1 LIPGKIG
8 EGTDSEPVSYPI
20 AGAESENLVHVRA
33 IAEVIIVHDYAG
45 NRIHDKRA
53 AQTRQIADVRFV
65 IVALRLFRKR
75 RNTQVRPHA
84 DRKLLSTTVTN
95 RQLRANSKKVVPVK
109 FFPMLVRQ
117 TVEIVERAQ
126 RQIVKLRQIID
137 EPRDHVQALEI

>member
-1 LIPGKIG
+1 M
-8 EGTDSEPVSYPI
+8 
-20 AGAESENLVHVRA
+20 
-33 IAEVIIVHDYAG
+33 HDYAG
-45 NRIHDKRA
+45 NRIHDKGA

-84 DRKLLSTTVTN
+84 DRKLLGTTITN

-109 FFPMLVRQ
+109 FFPILVRQ